1 MPFGQRGLYMKE
13 INGICTSAK
22 ILTDSIDSYALAQV
36 QMICDQESARGSRIR
51 IMPDVHPGKVG
62 PVGLTMTFD
71 KRVLP
76 ALVGIDIGCGMT
88 CAVLNTGKI
97 EYQKLDTVIREQIP
111 CGMSVRR
118 TPHRRGSD
126 FPYETLECA
135 EHIHLEK
142 AMCSIGTLGGGNHFI
157 EIDRSEDGAFYLV
170 IHSGSRRLG
179 KEMAEHYL
187 RLGQKELKAS
197 GSLPPYPLTWL
208 DGGLMEDYLH
218 DLAVVQDFAEQ
229 NRTAILEVLC
239 KYMKWKPVDIFSCI
253 HNYVS
258 REKGEFI
265 LRKGAV
271 SARKGERILIPVN
284 MKDGIL
290 LASGRGNPD
299 WNCSAPHGSGR
310 LLKREDVARHYTV
323 SQFKS
328 EMKGIHCSCIGKDTL
343 DEAPFAYR
351 NINDITGKIAETA
364 DILDILK
371 PVYNY
376 KAGSRQR

>member
-1 MPFGQRGLYMKE
+1 MKE
-13 INGICTSAK
+13 INGSCTSAK

-88 CAVLNTGKI
+88 CAVLNTRKI
-97 EYQKLDTVIREQIP
+97 EYQRLDTVIREQIP
-111 CGMSVRR
+111 CGMSIRR
-118 TPHRRGSD
+118 TPHERGAN

-135 EHIHLEK
+135 EHIQLEK
-142 AMCSIGTLGGGNHFI
+142 TMCSIGTLGGGNHFI
-157 EIDRSEDGAFYLV
+157 EIDRSGDGTFYLV

-187 RLGQKELKAS
+187 RLGQKELKARGLS
-197 GSLPPYPLTWL
+197 VPCPLTWL
-208 DGGLMEDYLH
+208 DGELMEDYLH
-218 DLAVVQDFAEQ
+218 DLAVVQNFAEQ

-239 KYMKWKPVDIFSCI
+239 KYMKWKPDDIFSCT

-258 REKGEFI
+258 REKEGFI

-284 MKDGIL
+284 MRDGIL
-290 LASGRGNPD
+290 LAAGRGNPD
-299 WNCSAPHGSGR
+299 WNYSAPHGSGR
-310 LLKREDVARHYTV
+310 LLKREDVAKHYTV

-328 EMKGIHCSCIGKDTL
+328 EMKGIHCACIGKDTL

-351 NINDITGKIAETA
+351 NINDIMEKIAETA

-376 KAGSRQR
+376 KAGSRQK